1 MIGIGRLL
9 LTLVN
14 IYELI
19 IIIRAVISW
28 FSPDPYNPLYQLLLK
43 LTEPVL
49 SWFRRLIPTSGIDFS
64 PLIVLLL
71 LDLVVKRIIISIFAG

>member
-1 MIGIGRLL
+1 MNGLGRLL

-14 IYELI
+14 LYEII

-28 FSPDPYNPLYQLLLK
+28 FSPDPYNPLYQLLIRI
-43 LTEPVL
+43 TEPVL
-49 SWFRRLIPTSGIDFS
+49 SWFRRLIPTAGIDLS

-71 LDLVVKRIIISIFAG
+71 LDFVVKRIIISIFVG